1 MRKYLS
7 MISLLMIIAFIV
19 FGFIIPQALH
29 PLPDSWDILI
39 LISMIIVSFF
49 TAIFSVKGR
58 LKTITVLL
66 SSLLILSL
74 LVVTI
79 RGFIIMTG

>member
-1 MRKYLS
+1 
-7 MISLLMIIAFIV
+7 MISLIMIISFIV
-19 FGFIIPQALH
+19 FGFIIPQVLQ

-39 LISMIIVSFF
+39 LISMLILSFF

-66 SSLLILSL
+66 SSLGILSL
-74 LVVTI
+74 IAITI